1 MEAPTDGDSHRA
13 GRLKSWKEIAAFF
26 GTDERTVRRWATGRG
41 MPVNRIPGGARS
53 TVYAEIAELERWMS
67 GPKEGAKVAGA
78 HPPVGSAAT
87 RSGRAPLFALLAL
100 LLAGSA
106 LAALAGRDVLSGA
119 KETRHQPSQR
129 ALDLHLAATYQWER
143 RTPASLGRATAL
155 FGQAIAEDPAFAEAY
170 TGLANT
176 YLLMREY
183 GGMADSE
190 AYPRA
195 QAAAERAL
203 HLDDRL
209 SDAHAAH
216 AFVTFYWTWDLDR
229 GLREF
234 QRAIA
239 LDPRSARARHW
250 YATALLHAAAFEKA
264 LEEIEAAQQLDP
276 TSHAILADK
285 GLMLLTM
292 GRREE
297 GVALLRQVA
306 AAEPGFLSP
315 HVYMARFYLVD
326 GNYRAFLS
334 EARIAARLSGDEA
347 RLAVLDEAERALQ
360 AGGGKALLRTLLAD
374 QKRLSEHGRV
384 GSYALA
390 NMYALIGDRDA
401 ALRHIEAAARA
412 REPAVLGL
420 LADPMLAGVR
430 NEPAFRRLAR
440 RIGMP
445 PPAARA
451 DRAAVIGYGP

>member
-1 MEAPTDGDSHRA
+1 MGTRTDGSGHRA

-41 MPVNRIPGGARS
+41 LPVSRIPGGAGS

-67 GPKEGAKVAGA
+67 GPKEGTKDVGA
-78 HPPVGSAAT
+78 DPPVRSAAT
-87 RSGRAPLFALLAL
+87 RSGRAPLVALLAL

-106 LAALAGRDVLSGA
+106 LAALVGRDVLSGA
-119 KETRHQPSQR
+119 EESRHQPSQR

-143 RTPASLGRATAL
+143 RTPASLGRAVAL

-176 YLLMREY
+176 YLLMREF

-190 AYPRA
+190 AFPRA

-209 SDAHAAH
+209 SDAHAAY
-216 AFVTFYWTWDLDR
+216 AFVTFHWTWDLDR

-250 YATALLHAAAFEKA
+250 YATALLHAVAFEKA
-264 LEEIEAAQQLDP
+264 LEEIDAAQRLDP

-285 GLMLLTM
+285 GLVLLTM
-292 GRREE
+292 GRKEE
-297 GVALLRQVA
+297 GLALLRQVA

-315 HVYMARFYLVD
+315 HVYMARFYLVYGD
-326 GNYRAFLS
+326 YRGWLS
-334 EARIAARLSGDEA
+334 EARIAARLGGDDA
-347 RLAVLDEAERALQ
+347 RLAVLDEAERALR
-360 AGGGKALLRTLLAD
+360 AGGGKAVLRTLLAD
-374 QKRLSEHGRV
+374 QKRLSERG
-384 GSYALA
+384 GAGAYPLA
-390 NMYALIGDRDA
+390 NLHALIGDRDA
-401 ALRHIEAAARA
+401 ALRHLEIAAKA

-420 LADPMLAGVR
+420 LADPMLASVR

-445 PPAARA
+445 PRTAR
-451 DRAAVIGYGP
+451 GE

>member
-1 MEAPTDGDSHRA
+1 MGARTEGSSHRA

-41 MPVNRIPGGARS
+41 LPVNRIPGGAGS

-67 GPKEGAKVAGA
+67 GPREGAKDAGA
-78 HPPVGSAAT
+78 HPLVSSAAP
-87 RSGRAPLFALLAL
+87 RSGRAPLVALLAL

-106 LAALAGRDVLSGA
+106 LTALAGGNVLSGA
-119 KETRHQPSQR
+119 EESRHQPSQR

-143 RTPASLGRATAL
+143 RTPASLDRAVSL

-170 TGLANT
+170 TGLANA

-183 GGMADSE
+183 SGMPDSE

-209 SDAHAAH
+209 SDAHAAN

-229 GLREF
+229 ALGEF

-239 LDPRSARARHW
+239 LDRRSARARHW

-264 LEEIEAAQQLDP
+264 LEEIEAAQRLDP

-285 GLMLLTM
+285 GLVLLTM

-297 GVALLRQVA
+297 GMALLRQVA

-326 GNYRAFLS
+326 GNYRAWLG
-334 EARIAARLSGDEA
+334 EARIAARLSGDQA

-360 AGGGKALLRTLLAD
+360 AGGGKAVLRTLLAD
-374 QKRLSEHGRV
+374 QKRHFERGGV
-384 GSYALA
+384 GAYALA
-390 NMYALIGDRDA
+390 NTYALIGDRNA
-401 ALRHIEAAARA
+401 ALRHIEVAAKA

-420 LADPMLAGVR
+420 LADPMLASVR
-430 NEPAFRRLAR
+430 KEPAFRRLAG

-445 PPAARA
+445 PRAARA
-451 DRAAVIGYGP
+451 D